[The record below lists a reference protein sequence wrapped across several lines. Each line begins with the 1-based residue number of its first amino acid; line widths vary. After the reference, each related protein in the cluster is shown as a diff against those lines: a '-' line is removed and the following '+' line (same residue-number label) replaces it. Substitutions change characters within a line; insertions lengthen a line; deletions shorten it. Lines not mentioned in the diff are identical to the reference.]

1 MSRSVRPFVRPSV
14 RPSVTKRLGFGALDG
29 VRAPSPRPLY
39 SVGDCS
45 MIQLNDSESLVSVLE
60 GFSDH
65 RARPPTGHTNLLLFP
80 AWAPNPYSGSELGGM
95 GRKVEKSIFAISLS
109 FGPPGLTGSPVTSYA
124 APRLLSH
131 PLTVQ
136 NHSRPLHTHGSA
148 SCKVDVGWDLS
159 KKNYEIF
166 EKIKKMKKI

>member
-1 MSRSVRPFVRPSV
+1 MSRSVRPFVRPFV
-14 RPSVTKRLGFGALDG
+14 PKRLGFGALDG

-39 SVGDCS
+39 SVGDWS

-65 RARPPTGHTNLLLFP
+65 RARPPTGHTNLVRSP
-80 AWAPNPYSGSELGGM
+80 CMGPNPYSGSGSWGVGGM

-109 FGPPGLTGSPVTSYA
+109 FGPPGLIDSPGTSYA

-159 KKNYEIF
+159 KKN
-166 EKIKKMKKI
+166 EKIEILKKV

>member
-1 MSRSVRPFVRPSV
+1 MSRSVRPSV
-14 RPSVTKRLGFGALDG
+14 RPFVTKRLGFGALDG

-39 SVGDCS
+39 SVGDWS
-45 MIQLNDSESLVSVLE
+45 MIQLNDSESLVSVQQV
-60 GFSDH
+60 FSDH
-65 RARPPTGHTNLLLFP
+65 RARPPTGHTNLVRFP
-80 AWAPNPYSGSELGGM
+80 CMGPNPYSGSERPPGGGGGM

-109 FGPPGLTGSPVTSYA
+109 FGSPGLTGSPVTSYA

-136 NHSRPLHTHGSA
+136 NHLWPLHTHGSA

-159 KKNYEIF
+159 KK
-166 EKIKKMKKI
+166 KMKILKI

>member
-1 MSRSVRPFVRPSV
+1 
-14 RPSVTKRLGFGALDG
+14 
-29 VRAPSPRPLY
+29 
-39 SVGDCS
+39 
-45 MIQLNDSESLVSVLE
+45 
-60 GFSDH
+60 
-65 RARPPTGHTNLLLFP
+65 
-80 AWAPNPYSGSELGGM
+80 M

-109 FGPPGLTGSPVTSYA
+109 FGPPGLTDSPVTSYA

-159 KKNYEIF
+159 KKNENF
-166 EKIKKMKKI
+166 KKMKKVEKSLKLFERETKFTSIFFVNAKVLILRRKNLKNKNMKEKTKTEEKKFVQVILTNTLWKKRLKSPLPCGADSSRLPRKILL